1 MTKKLFVLTAVSVKL
16 AILGLLGQWAVSPA
30 DTTQTNLR
38 ADCPWCMPDPDCYP
52 GDPCANC

>member
-38 ADCPWCMPDPDCYP
+38 ADCPSCMPFPDCFP